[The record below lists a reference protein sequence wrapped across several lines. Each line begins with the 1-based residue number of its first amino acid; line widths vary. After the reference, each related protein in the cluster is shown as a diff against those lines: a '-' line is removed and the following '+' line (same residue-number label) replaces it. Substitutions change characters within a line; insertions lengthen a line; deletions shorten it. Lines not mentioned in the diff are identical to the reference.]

1 MKIEHEIV
9 TVRTRTPFVIA
20 RGGASE
26 WRLVWVR
33 VIDDDGAEGW
43 GEAAPSRFYG
53 ETTETVIA
61 ALDRLAVVLDDANA
75 WSLEAIEAAMHTV
88 LRFNAAAK
96 SAVSVALHD
105 LAAKR
110 LGVPLYRMLGLDP
123 ARAPKSSFTI
133 PITTDDDGL
142 HRALHDAA
150 PYPVLKVKL
159 GGPRDADTIAG
170 VRGAAP
176 DKVIRVDANA
186 AWTPKHALH
195 MIDVLLDYDVEFVEQ
210 PVAAH
215 DIAGLRFVR
224 ERSPLPII
232 ADESCLVAT
241 DIPRLAGA
249 VDGINLKLAKCGGLR
264 EAMRI
269 IATARAHDM
278 SVMAGCMVE
287 TSLGI
292 SGVAHLASLLDYADL
307 DGAALLAHDPF
318 EGATIAG
325 GEIVLPNAPGLGVSH
340 VDRHHDRSARV
351 GAGD

>member
-1 MKIEHEIV
+1 MKLEHEIV

-20 RGGASE
+20 RGGASD
-26 WRLVWVR
+26 WRRVWVR
-33 VIDDDGAEGW
+33 VIDNDSAEGW

-53 ETTETVIA
+53 ESPESVVA
-61 ALDRLAVVLDDANA
+61 ALEALGTVLERADA
-75 WSLEAIEAAMHTV
+75 WSLDAIERAMNKA
-88 LRFNAAAK
+88 LRFNASAK
-96 SAVSVALHD
+96 SAVSAALHD

-123 ARAPKSSFTI
+123 ADAPHSSFTI
-133 PITTDDDGL
+133 PITSDDDGL
-142 HRALHDAA
+142 RRALDDAA
-150 PYPVLKVKL
+150 PYPILKVKL

-170 VRGAAP
+170 VRASAP
-176 DKVIRVDANA
+176 DKVLRVDANA
-186 AWTPKHALH
+186 AWTAKHALH
-195 MIDVLLDYDVEFVEQ
+195 MIDILLDYGVELVEQ

-215 DIAGLRFVR
+215 DIEGLRFVR
-224 ERSPLPII
+224 DRSPLPII
-232 ADESCLVAT
+232 ADESCLVAS

-269 IATARAHDM
+269 IAAARAHGM

-292 SGVAHLASLLDYADL
+292 SAAAHLAPLLDYADL
-307 DGAALLAHDPF
+307 DGAALLADDPF

-325 GEIVLPNAPGLGVSH
+325 GTIALPDAPGLGVTLRDGRNTS
-340 VDRHHDRSARV
+340 
-351 GAGD
+351 GG

>member
-1 MKIEHEIV
+1 MKLYHEIV

-33 VIDDDGAEGW
+33 VTDDDGAEGW

-61 ALDRLAVVLDDANA
+61 VLGRLAPVLERANA
-75 WSLEAIEAAMHTV
+75 WSLDAIDAELHSV
-88 LRFNAAAK
+88 IRFNGSAK
-96 SAVSVALHD
+96 SAVSAALHD

-123 ARAPKSSFTI
+123 ARAPKSSYTI
-133 PITTDDDGL
+133 PITTDDGAL
-142 HRALHDAA
+142 HRALDDAA
-150 PYPVLKVKL
+150 PYPILKLKL
-159 GGPRDADTIAG
+159 GGPRDADTIAA
-170 VRGAAP
+170 VRAQAP
-176 DKVIRVDANA
+176 DKILRVDANA

-195 MIDVLLDYDVEFVEQ
+195 MVDVLLDYDVEFVEQ

-215 DIAGLRFVR
+215 DLDGLRFVR

-264 EAMRI
+264 EAMKI
-269 IATARAHDM
+269 VATARAHDL

-292 SGVAHLASLLDYADL
+292 TAAAHLAPLLDYADL

-318 EGATIAG
+318 MGATITG
-325 GEIVLPNAPGLGVSH
+325 GTVTLPDVPGLGVRRRDAS
-340 VDRHHDRSARV
+340 D
-351 GAGD
+351 GLGG

>member
-1 MKIEHEIV
+1 MRIEHEIV

-53 ETTETVIA
+53 ETTETVLA
-61 ALDRLAVVLDDANA
+61 VLDRLATVLRDANA
-75 WSLEAIEAAMHTV
+75 WSIEAIEAEMYKTI
-88 LRFNAAAK
+88 RFNGSAR
-96 SAVSVALHD
+96 SAVSSALHD

-110 LGVPLYRMLGLDP
+110 MGVPLYRMLGLDP
-123 ARAPKSSFTI
+123 ARAPQSSFTI
-133 PITTDDDGL
+133 PLTTDDDGL
-142 HRALHDAA
+142 QRALDDAA

-159 GGPRDADTIAG
+159 GGTRDADTIAG
-170 VRGAAP
+170 VRAAAP
-176 DKVIRVDANA
+176 DKILRVDANA
-186 AWTPKHALH
+186 AWTPKHALR

-215 DIAGLRFVR
+215 DIEGLRFVR
-224 ERSPLPII
+224 DRSPLPII

-241 DIPRLAGA
+241 DVPRLAGA

-269 IATARAHDM
+269 IAAARAHDM

-292 SGVAHLASLLDYADL
+292 SAAAHLSPLLDYADL
-307 DGAALLAHDPF
+307 DGAALLAYDPF
-318 EGATIAG
+318 EGASITGGTIT
-325 GEIVLPNAPGLGVSH
+325 LPDTPGLGVGQRPRRQAS
-340 VDRHHDRSARV
+340 VDD
-351 GAGD
+351 GD

>member
-1 MKIEHEIV
+1 MRIEHEII

-53 ETTETVIA
+53 ETIATAIA
-61 ALDRLAVVLDDANA
+61 ALDRLAIVLDGADA
-75 WSLEAIEAAMHTV
+75 WSLEAIEAEMHRV
-88 LRFNAAAK
+88 IRFNASAK
-96 SAVSVALHD
+96 SAVSAALHD
-105 LAAKR
+105 LAARR

-123 ARAPKSSFTI
+123 ARAPRSSYTI
-133 PITTDDDGL
+133 PITTDDDAL
-142 HRALHDAA
+142 HRALDDAA

-170 VRGAAP
+170 VRASAP
-176 DKVIRVDANA
+176 DKILRVDANA
-186 AWTPKHALH
+186 AWTPKRALH
-195 MIDVLLDYDVEFVEQ
+195 MIDVLLDYDVELVEQ

-215 DIAGLRFVR
+215 DIEGLRFVR

-232 ADESCLVAT
+232 ADESCVVAT
-241 DIPRLAGA
+241 DVPRLAGA

-292 SGVAHLASLLDYADL
+292 TSAAHLAPLLDYADL
-307 DGAALLAHDPF
+307 DGAALLADDPF
-318 EGATIAG
+318 GGASIANG
-325 GEIVLPNAPGLGVSH
+325 VIALPDAPGLGVTLRDGRNTS
-340 VDRHHDRSARV
+340 
-351 GAGD
+351 GG